1 MTDTFKR
8 RHVAFRSNVFI
19 LIPKKHSA
27 VKFIRKLEGRPLKRQ
42 GYHRE
47 TTEDRMNDY
56 GK

>member
-19 LIPKKHSA
+19 RIHKGHRA
-27 VKFIRKLEGRPLKRQ
+27 VKFIRKLEGRRLKRQ
-42 GYHRE
+42 GHHRE